1 MTEENKKIV
10 FLITS
15 LEYGGAQTQLIPL
28 AFELKKLG
36 WAILVVSMRTPEAF
50 IEDLNQADISVASLD
65 MPKGI
70 PDPRAILKLA
80 RILRNFK
87 PQILNSHMFHANLL
101 ARITRLLVKVP
112 VLISTAH
119 NVNEKS
125 SAQDQLD
132 KASWFEIAYRLTDPL
147 SNLTTTICQA
157 GVDRYVHVKAVPQD
171 KILFIPNS
179 VDTRRF
185 YPDRSVRQGVRNSLG
200 IENQFC
206 WLAIGRLELQKD
218 YPTMLSA
225 FSILVNQYPD
235 TQLLIC
241 GTGSLQNDIEE
252 LVYSLQ
258 LERNVK
264 LLGVRKD
271 IPQLM
276 NAVDG
281 YVMSS
286 AWEGMPIV
294 LLEASATGLPI
305 VSTDV
310 GGNPEVVIHG
320 QNGFLVHPHDD
331 RALASQMVKLMA
343 LTPTQ
348 YKNMSQSGVN
358 LILNNHQLNKLSNQ
372 WNDLYEKTF
381 NEVTSEWQS
390 QRAE

>member
-1 MTEENKKIV
+1 MEKKKLV

-28 AFELKKLG
+28 AFELKKIG
-36 WAILVVSMRTPEAF
+36 WEIMVVSMRPPEAF
-50 IEDLNQADISVASLD
+50 VDELNQAEIFVTSLN

-70 PDPRAILKLA
+70 PDPRAIVQLAKL
-80 RILRNFK
+80 LRNWK
-87 PQILNSHMFHANLL
+87 PQILNAHMFHANLL
-101 ARITRLLVKVP
+101 ARVTRLFVNVP

-125 SAQDQLD
+125 SAQEKLDQ
-132 KASWFEIAYRLTDPL
+132 ASWFEIAYRLTDPL
-147 SNLTTTICQA
+147 CNLTTTICQA
-157 GVDRYVHVKAVPQD
+157 GIERYVHIKAVPKD
-171 KILFIPNS
+171 KILFIPNC

-185 YPDRSVRQGVRNSLG
+185 YPDRSVRERARMPLG

-225 FSILVNQYPD
+225 FSKLVKDYPNA
-235 TQLLIC
+235 QLLIC
-241 GTGSLQNDIEE
+241 GIGSLWDEIE
-252 LVYSLQ
+252 Q
-258 LERNVK
+258 LICSFQLDKNVK

-271 IPQLM
+271 IPRLM

-310 GGNPEVVIHG
+310 GGNSEVVVHG
-320 QNGFLVHPHDD
+320 QNGFLVPPHDD
-331 RALASQMVKLMA
+331 LALASQMGQIMA
-343 LTPTQ
+343 LTPDQ
-348 YKNMSQSGVN
+348 RQQMSKAGVN
-358 LILNNHQLNKLSNQ
+358 RILNHHQLDKLSTR
-372 WNDLYEKTF
+372 WNDLFEKTLVKTM
-381 NEVTSEWQS
+381 NL
-390 QRAE
+390 

>member
-1 MTEENKKIV
+1 MNQENKKIV

-28 AFELKKLG
+28 ALELKNLG
-36 WAILVVSMRTPEAF
+36 WEILVVSMRTPEAF
-50 IEDLNQADISVASLD
+50 VEDLNQADIAVASLD

-80 RILRNFK
+80 RILRDFE
-87 PQILNSHMFHANLL
+87 PQVLNSHMFHANLL
-101 ARITRLLVKVP
+101 ARVTRLLVKIP

-125 SAQDQLD
+125 SAQEQLY

-157 GVDRYVHVKAVPQD
+157 GVDRYVHVKAVPQK

-185 YPDRSVRQGVRNSLG
+185 YPDKTKRDSIRASVG
-200 IENQFC
+200 IEHQFC

-225 FSILVNQYPD
+225 FSILVKQNPD

-241 GTGSLQNDIEE
+241 GTGSLHDELEE
-252 LVYSLQ
+252 LVSTFQ
-258 LERNVK
+258 LEHKVK
-264 LLGVRKD
+264 FLGVRKD

-276 NAVDG
+276 NSVDG

-286 AWEGMPIV
+286 AWEGMPVV

-310 GGNPEVVIHG
+310 GGNSEVVING
-320 QNGFLVHPHDD
+320 QNGFLAPPHDD
-331 RALASQMVKLMA
+331 RALAIQMAKLMA
-343 LTPTQ
+343 LTPNQ
-348 YKNMSQSGVN
+348 YANMSQAGIN
-358 LILNNHQLNKLSNQ
+358 HILTNHQLDKLSKQ
-372 WNDLYEKTF
+372 WNDLYEKIF
-381 NEVTSEWQS
+381 AEVTN
-390 QRAE
+390 

>member
-1 MTEENKKIV
+1 MNEENKKIV

-36 WAILVVSMRTPEAF
+36 WEILVVSMRPPEAF
-50 IEDLNQADISVASLD
+50 VEDLNQSDISVASLD
-65 MPKGI
+65 MPKGV

-80 RILRNFK
+80 EILREFK

-119 NVNEKS
+119 NINEKS

-157 GVDRYVHVKAVPQD
+157 GVDRYVQIKAVPQK

-185 YPDRSVRQGVRNSLG
+185 YPDSTVRALIRTSLG
-200 IENQFC
+200 IKHQFC

-225 FSILVNQYPD
+225 FSILVNQYPE

-241 GTGSLQNDIEE
+241 GTGSLQDEIKE
-252 LVYSLQ
+252 LVSTLQ
-258 LERNVK
+258 LERNVQ
-264 LLGVRKD
+264 LLGIRKD

-276 NAVDG
+276 NSVDG

-310 GGNPEVVIHG
+310 GGNSEVVIDG
-320 QNGFLVHPHDD
+320 QNGFLAPPHDD
-331 RALASQMVKLMA
+331 RALASQMAKLMA
-343 LTPTQ
+343 LTPDQ
-348 YKNMSQSGVN
+348 YKNMSQAGVN
-358 LILNNHQLNKLSNQ
+358 HILNNHQLDKLSNQ

-381 NEVTSEWQS
+381 ADVTN
-390 QRAE
+390 

>member
-1 MTEENKKIV
+1 MNEENKKIV

-36 WAILVVSMRTPEAF
+36 WEILVVSMRTPEAF
-50 IEDLNQADISVASLD
+50 VEDLNKAAISVASLD

-70 PDPRAILKLA
+70 PDPRAILKLV
-80 RILRNFK
+80 RILKDFK

-157 GVDRYVHVKAVPQD
+157 GVDRYVHVKAVPSE

-185 YPDRSVRQGVRNSLG
+185 YPDRSVRELVRTSLG

-241 GTGSLQNDIEE
+241 GTGSLQDEIEN
-252 LVYSLQ
+252 LVFSLK

-276 NAVDG
+276 NSVDG

-305 VSTDV
+305 VSTNV
-310 GGNPEVVIHG
+310 GGNSEVVIHG
-320 QNGFLVHPHDD
+320 QNGFLVPPHDD
-331 RALASQMVKLMA
+331 RALALQMSELMA
-343 LTPTQ
+343 LTPNQ
-348 YKNMSQSGVN
+348 HNNMSKAGTN
-358 LILNNHQLNKLSNQ
+358 HILNKHQLDKLSNQ
-372 WNDLYEKTF
+372 WNSLYEKTF
-381 NEVTSEWQS
+381 EEVTNL
-390 QRAE
+390 

>member
-320 QNGFLVHPHDD
+320 QNGFLVQPHDD

>member
-185 YPDRSVRQGVRNSLG
+185 YPDQSVRNGVRTSLG

-320 QNGFLVHPHDD
+320 QNGFLVQPHND
-331 RALASQMVKLMA
+331 RALASQMVKLMT